1 MTCVYLDNNATTQPA
16 DAVIDAIREV
26 NTELWANPSSVH
38 RFGQMVRQ
46 RLDLARADVA
56 KLIGCRDRELI
67 FTSGGTESN
76 NLALKGVLVRPGSHD
91 NRRRVLITTRMEH
104 AAVREP
110 AGELADALTVAYVP
124 MDSQGRVDP
133 DQFAAVLVEHAHPNS
148 LTLVSVQWVNNE
160 TGVIQ
165 PVAELVECCRQYQQ
179 RTGSRVLFHT
189 DATQAVGKIT
199 VDVKSAG
206 IDLLTLSAHKF
217 HGPKGIGG
225 LFVRTGVRLRP
236 QQLGGPHEREK
247 RGGTENTAGI
257 IGMGVAADLARSLIA
272 DVQTITGLTGMR
284 DRFEQAI
291 CRAMADTVVNSGGA
305 FRIWNTTNLGF
316 PGLEAEA
323 ILLGLSERGVCASA
337 GAACS
342 SGSLEPSPVLLAMG
356 VSEPVAHGSIR
367 FSLSRF
373 TSEEQIDRAIE
384 VVPLVVRRL
393 GRTLPVS

>member
-16 DAVIDAIREV
+16 DAVIDAICEV

-124 MDSQGRVDP
+124 MDSQGRVNP

-165 PVAELVECCRQYQQ
+165 PVAELVEEFASSQ
-179 RTGSRVLFHT
+179 R
-189 DATQAVGKIT
+189 
-199 VDVKSAG
+199 
-206 IDLLTLSAHKF
+206 
-217 HGPKGIGG
+217 
-225 LFVRTGVRLRP
+225 
-236 QQLGGPHEREK
+236 
-247 RGGTENTAGI
+247 
-257 IGMGVAADLARSLIA
+257 
-272 DVQTITGLTGMR
+272 
-284 DRFEQAI
+284 
-291 CRAMADTVVNSGGA
+291 
-305 FRIWNTTNLGF
+305 
-316 PGLEAEA
+316 
-323 ILLGLSERGVCASA
+323 
-337 GAACS
+337 
-342 SGSLEPSPVLLAMG
+342 
-356 VSEPVAHGSIR
+356 PVAYDPGRPPGFDGPEYGDGDLGTPGSTPCGDVTR
-367 FSLSRF
+367 DDPCLYN
-373 TSEEQIDRAIE
+373 TDQI
-384 VVPLVVRRL
+384 
-393 GRTLPVS
+393 S

>member
-1 MTCVYLDNNATTQPA
+1 M
-16 DAVIDAIREV
+16 
-26 NTELWANPSSVH
+26 
-38 RFGQMVRQ
+38 
-46 RLDLARADVA
+46 
-56 KLIGCRDRELI
+56 
-67 FTSGGTESN
+67 
-76 NLALKGVLVRPGSHD
+76 
-91 NRRRVLITTRMEH
+91 
-104 AAVREP
+104 
-110 AGELADALTVAYVP
+110 
-124 MDSQGRVDP
+124 
-133 DQFAAVLVEHAHPNS
+133 
-148 LTLVSVQWVNNE
+148 
-160 TGVIQ
+160 
-165 PVAELVECCRQYQQ
+165 
-179 RTGSRVLFHT
+179 HT
-189 DATQAVGKIT
+189 DAVQAAGFLDLDVGQLG
-199 VDVKSAG
+199 V
-206 IDLLTLSAHKF
+206 DLLSLSAHKF

-272 DVQTITGLTGMR
+272 DVQTITRLTGMR

-291 CRAMADTVVNSGGA
+291 CRAMSDTVVNSGGT

-373 TSEEQIDRAIE
+373 TNEEQIDRAIE

>member
-1 MTCVYLDNNATTQPA
+1 
-16 DAVIDAIREV
+16 
-26 NTELWANPSSVH
+26 
-38 RFGQMVRQ
+38 
-46 RLDLARADVA
+46 
-56 KLIGCRDRELI
+56 
-67 FTSGGTESN
+67 
-76 NLALKGVLVRPGSHD
+76 
-91 NRRRVLITTRMEH
+91 
-104 AAVREP
+104 
-110 AGELADALTVAYVP
+110 
-124 MDSQGRVDP
+124 
-133 DQFAAVLVEHAHPNS
+133 
-148 LTLVSVQWVNNE
+148 
-160 TGVIQ
+160 
-165 PVAELVECCRQYQQ
+165 
-179 RTGSRVLFHT
+179 
-189 DATQAVGKIT
+189 
-199 VDVKSAG
+199 
-206 IDLLTLSAHKF
+206 
-217 HGPKGIGG
+217 
-225 LFVRTGVRLRP
+225 
-236 QQLGGPHEREK
+236 
-247 RGGTENTAGI
+247 
-257 IGMGVAADLARSLIA
+257 MGVAADLARSLIA